1 MFEQR
6 TSKRSGTIGRIGLLG
21 GLGSLDSFTLKARE
35 SRILAL
41 FPLLAAGIP
50 PAWIVVIQARYALNV
65 PFYETWGLV
74 RLLAKAF
81 EGQLRFKHLWQLNYA
96 NRPVLPRMVMI
107 AVAWATDMNLR
118 YGIASNFIVALGV
131 FAVLVLLIRQTVR
144 PLASAQAAWMILA
157 ASLIVFSSAHG
168 INWFKVEAITTFISV
183 LAATLTVYALARW
196 GQRSP
201 GPELAILG
209 AVAGTLSN
217 SAGLILLGIV
227 PVGLLLAP
235 RHRSGPK
242 HLVSPAVASLVAAVL
257 VSFYFV
263 GFSRSLAR
271 ANPTYILHHTLS
283 LAHYV
288 LVYIGAPLGFHSL
301 WAATLWG
308 AVGMMTFAWC
318 GVWLWRCSPA
328 HRQPLLPWFL
338 LALYAIL
345 QGSMTGLGRLYGRSV
360 KQALLARYVTYS
372 SLFWVSLVVI
382 GTLAVG
388 HFLSRSTIL
397 RTRKL
402 AALLVAASFVFLG
415 AVSYG
420 KSWTT
425 GMVGIKNKH
434 TRFARGGECLLYYE
448 RAPERCLDLLGKSI
462 RVRRLASQMQRF
474 AIGPFAP
481 SQREW
486 FSPLYVRAAGL
497 ESERVGRID
506 QVTTQGATA
515 SRFRD
520 QDDLI
525 LSGWAIDPVTRGLPA
540 AVLIVVDGKLV
551 GRAESGL
558 RRADVGKALGQ
569 GALLRSGWRFPLG
582 SFMEGQEPNLV
593 EVYALLK
600 DHRRIV
606 KLSGSRE
613 IER

>member
-1 MFEQR
+1 
-6 TSKRSGTIGRIGLLG
+6 
-21 GLGSLDSFTLKARE
+21 
-35 SRILAL
+35 
-41 FPLLAAGIP
+41 
-50 PAWIVVIQARYALNV
+50 
-65 PFYETWGLV
+65 
-74 RLLAKAF
+74 
-81 EGQLRFKHLWQLNYA
+81 
-96 NRPVLPRMVMI
+96 MVMI

-118 YGIASNFIVALGV
+118 YGIASNFIVALGL
-131 FAVLVLLIRQTVR
+131 FATLVLLIRQTVR
-144 PLASAQAAWMILA
+144 PLASAQAHWMILA
-157 ASLIVFSSAHG
+157 ASLIVFSPAHG
-168 INWFKVEAITTFISV
+168 INWFKVESIMTFISV
-183 LAATLTVYALARW
+183 LAAALTVYALARW
-196 GQRSP
+196 GQHSP

-288 LVYIGAPLGFHSL
+288 LVYIGASLGFHSL

-338 LALYAIL
+338 LAVYAIL
-345 QGSMTGLGRLYGRSV
+345 RGSMTGVGRLYGHSV
-360 KQALLARYVTYS
+360 KQALSTRYVTYS
-372 SLFWVSLVVI
+372 SLFWVSLIVV

-425 GMVGIKNKH
+425 GMVGIKKRH
-434 TRFARGGECLLYYE
+434 ARFARGGECLLYYE
-448 RAPERCLDLLGKSI
+448 RAPDKCLRLIRKS
-462 RVRRLASQMQRF
+462 VGAESARRLARLMEKL

-486 FSPLYVRAAGL
+486 FYPLYVTAAGL
-497 ESERVGRID
+497 ESERAGRID
-506 QVTTQGATA
+506 QVTARGATA

-520 QDDLI
+520 PDDLI

-551 GRAESGL
+551 GRAKSGR

-569 GALLRSGWRFPLG
+569 GELLSSGWRFPLG
-582 SFMEGQEPNLV
+582 SSMEGHGPHLV
-593 EVYALLK
+593 EAYALLK
-600 DHRRIV
+600 DHRRII

-613 IER
+613 IGR